1 MTKTGSPE
9 KHEKHMK
16 ARIKLFATLRTG
28 RFEAADLEL
37 NDGATI
43 SGLLT
48 LLEIGQKE
56 AAIIFING
64 IHGDYDSVIK
74 NGDEV
79 AIFPPIGGG

>member
-1 MTKTGSPE
+1 
-9 KHEKHMK
+9 MK
-16 ARIKLFATLRTG
+16 AKIKLFATLRTG
-28 RFEAADLEL
+28 RFEVSDLDL
-37 NDGATI
+37 NDGTTI
-43 SGLLT
+43 SELLK

-74 NGDEV
+74 TGDEV